1 MNERPS
7 KNGGMNGQIGG
18 GGMNECHEV
27 TDERMNDPTD
37 NYVLENVVDRV
48 WVSGFPG
55 HIS

>member
-37 NYVLENVVDRV
+37 NYVLECGRQGVGE
-48 WVSGFPG
+48 WVSRP
-55 HIS
+55 H